1 MKTRDTYSK
10 LSSAPIPPPPL
21 QEYVLVGAGP
31 WKEGI
36 KAQTFFLH
44 TDNLS
49 NESYDVFMSKGICD
63 IVTTLT
69 LCTCFHIGDILVE
82 I

>member
-21 QEYVLVGAGP
+21 QAYVLEGAGP

-44 TDNLS
+44 TENLS
-49 NESYDVFMSKGICD
+49 NEI
-63 IVTTLT
+63 IR
-69 LCTCFHIGDILVE
+69 CFHVEGDM
-82 I
+82 